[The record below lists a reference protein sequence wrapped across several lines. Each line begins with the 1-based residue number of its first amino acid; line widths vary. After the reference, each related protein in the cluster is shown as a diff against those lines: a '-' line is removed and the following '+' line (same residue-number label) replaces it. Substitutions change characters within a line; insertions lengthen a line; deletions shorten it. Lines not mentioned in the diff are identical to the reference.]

1 MKSLLKPRNVSGR
14 LRYPSPVVTSGVKK
28 PSGWHMR
35 NGLSLASS
43 NAVFIFRIESRMTFG
58 PKLQFAP
65 TMSAPARAMRTAH
78 SPVGTPFLSVS
89 GPTHIV
95 AATGMLSLVATSFAP
110 SIAHSISSTYGKYF
124 KRKIKP
130 IFHSLV
136 CMYCAVHVMAWQENT
151 HFAHNEINV
160 TFCIHEEL
168 QLLPEVGDDVIV
180 SLAVLVV
187 ARLAEAD

>member
-35 NGLSLASS
+35 NGLSPASS

-78 SPVGTPFLSVS
+78 SPVGTPFKSAS
-89 GPTHIV
+89 GPMHMV
-95 AATGMLSLVATSFAP
+95 AATGIPSFSPNSFAA
-110 SIAHSISSTYGKYF
+110 SIAHSISSIVGKY
-124 KRKIKP
+124 
-130 IFHSLV
+130 
-136 CMYCAVHVMAWQENT
+136 
-151 HFAHNEINV
+151 
-160 TFCIHEEL
+160 
-168 QLLPEVGDDVIV
+168 
-180 SLAVLVV
+180 
-187 ARLAEAD
+187 